1 MKAKFKSPDFLKE
14 KGQDFNI
21 KLLKQAVKG
30 DFSVPLKFFYD
41 TEFDF
46 GAEKAAVMYI
56 GAGVPSQWKAYI
68 KEQKKSASFVAGQC
82 TLDAEGNL
90 QLVAEVGKGQ
100 KPAVLKDL
108 NKTILKKCKLQA
120 YFVDSIEQAAA
131 ASDAVATAS
140 PEATAVEDNS
150 LALRLQ
156 ALIENG
162 QELIKTINPV
172 IAELEQPLQDIRS
185 TIITDALI
193 KAVQSGLKVINSV
206 NLNAF
211 LGNAQAALAEAKD
224 EAEVQELDKVVA
236 EVKAK
241 QPVLAQIATN
251 SAKVDKVKD
260 PMDSDFAPISDDPF
274 RTFLGQL

>member
-30 DFSVPLKFFYD
+30 DFSAPLKFFYD

-46 GAEKAAVMYI
+46 GEENAPLMYI
-56 GAGVPSQWKAYI
+56 GAGVPSPWKAYI

-82 TLDAEGNL
+82 TLDIEGNL
-90 QLVAEVGKGQ
+90 QLLPEIGKGQ
-100 KPAVLKDL
+100 KPAVLKAL

-131 ASDAVATAS
+131 AGAAVAAAS
-140 PEATAVEDNS
+140 PETAVEDNS
-150 LALRLQ
+150 LALRLA

-162 QELIKTINPV
+162 QELIKTVNPV

-185 TIITDALI
+185 TVITDTLI
-193 KAVQSGLKVINSV
+193 QAVQSGLKVINTV
-206 NLNAF
+206 NLAAYISNAE
-211 LGNAQAALAEAKD
+211 AALSEAQE
-224 EAEVQELDKVVA
+224 EAEVQTLDKIVT
-236 EVKAK
+236 EVKTK
-241 QPVLAQIATN
+241 QPILAQIAAN

-260 PMDSDFAPISDDPF
+260 PMDSDFAPVSDDPF
-274 RTFLGQL
+274 RTFLGLL

>member
-14 KGQDFNI
+14 KGTDFNI

-30 DFSVPLKFFYD
+30 DLSSPLKFFYD

-46 GAEKAAVMYI
+46 GEEKSPLMYI
-56 GAGVPSQWKAYI
+56 GEGVPSAWKKYI

-82 TLDAEGNL
+82 RLDAEGNL
-90 QLVAEVGKGQ
+90 QLLAELGKGQ
-100 KPAVLKDL
+100 KPAVLKAL
-108 NKTILKKCKLQA
+108 NKSLLKKCKLQA
-120 YFVDSIEQAAA
+120 YFVDSLEEAAAGAEAVAA
-131 ASDAVATAS
+131 ASSDTAL
-140 PEATAVEDNS
+140 EDNS
-150 LALRLQ
+150 MALRLA

-162 QELIKTINPV
+162 QALIKRIDPV
-172 IAELEQPLQDIRS
+172 IAELEQPLADIRS
-185 TIITDALI
+185 TIVTDALI
-193 KAVQSGLKVINSV
+193 QSVQSGLKVINSV

-211 LGNAQAALAEAKD
+211 LGNAQAALAEAKE

-241 QPVLAQIATN
+241 QPILAQIATN

-260 PMDSDFAPISDDPF
+260 PMSSDFAPISDDPF

>member
-30 DFSVPLKFFYD
+30 DFSAPLKFFYD

-46 GAEKAAVMYI
+46 GEEKAPLMYI
-56 GAGVPSQWKAYI
+56 GAGVPSPWKAYI

-82 TLDAEGNL
+82 TLDPEGNL
-90 QLVAEVGKGQ
+90 QLLAEIGKGQ
-100 KPAVLKDL
+100 KPAVLKAL

-131 ASDAVATAS
+131 AGAAVAAAS
-140 PEATAVEDNS
+140 PETTIEDNS
-150 LALRLQ
+150 LALRLA

-185 TIITDALI
+185 TVITDALI
-193 KAVQSGLKVINSV
+193 QTVQSGLKVINTV
-206 NLNAF
+206 NLTAY
-211 LGNAQAALAEAKD
+211 LANAQAALAEAQE
-224 EAEVQELDKVVA
+224 EAEVQELNKVVA
-236 EVKAK
+236 EIKAK
-241 QPVLAQIATN
+241 QPILTQIAAN

-274 RTFLGQL
+274 RTFLGLL